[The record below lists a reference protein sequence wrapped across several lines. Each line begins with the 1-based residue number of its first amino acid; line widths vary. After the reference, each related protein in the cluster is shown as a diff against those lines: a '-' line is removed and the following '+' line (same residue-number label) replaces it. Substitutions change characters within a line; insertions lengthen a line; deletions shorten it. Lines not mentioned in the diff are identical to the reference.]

1 MIVTARS
8 IPDIK
13 DAFKG
18 ALRLKVRASKEDVRG
33 FIAGQIYRL
42 PRYIQRDPA
51 L

>member
-1 MIVTARS
+1 MIATARF

-18 ALRLKVRASKEDVRG
+18 SLRLKVQASENNVKR

-42 PRYIQRDPA
+42 SRYIQRDPM